1 MITRLTQGVS
11 RFFRRIVRQS
21 MRNGRIRRLKTTSTI
36 VVRMTRKE
44 DSRATPAPGPM

>member
-1 MITRLTQGVS
+1 MISRLTQGVS
-11 RFFRRIVRQS
+11 RFLRRTARQS
-21 MRNGRIRRLKTTSTI
+21 RRNGSTRRLNTTSTI